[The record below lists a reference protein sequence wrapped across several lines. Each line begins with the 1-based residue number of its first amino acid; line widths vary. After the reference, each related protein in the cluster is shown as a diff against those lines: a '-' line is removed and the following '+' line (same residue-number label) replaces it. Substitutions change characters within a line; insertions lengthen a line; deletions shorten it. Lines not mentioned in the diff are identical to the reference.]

1 MGGQLLVPIIQT
13 NSGYGYVYKSE
24 TKRKKSF
31 PPFFKFLLWT
41 SIIIGTIIIGVW
53 LSSKIS
59 NLVGINNN
67 LLVKTRQ
74 FYCVDAGIFDD
85 YSTALALSETIKK
98 QGGAGYIYQQNGY
111 HVMLSAYPE
120 KSSATKV
127 IENLSQESVNAN
139 LCIITLDGV
148 SIKTDENNTK
158 DISNALNMFYNC
170 FDRLYNLSLDY
181 DSNTVSKSECINT
194 IEQLK
199 QEVEQSQKNLSTND
213 GQAML
218 VYLKLFLGDL
228 ADELINLQNCTDNF
242 KGQIKATYF
251 KSIELYASFRQEI
264 GK

>member
-1 MGGQLLVPIIQT
+1 MPIIQT

-24 TKRKKSF
+24 TKRKKTL

-41 SIIIGTIIIGVW
+41 SIIIGVVIGGVFF
-53 LSSKIS
+53 SSKIS

-67 LLVKTRQ
+67 LLVQKRR

-85 YSTALALSETIKK
+85 YNTALVFSQTLKK

-120 KSSATKV
+120 KSNATKV
-127 IENLSQESVNAN
+127 IENLSQEGVDAN

-148 SIKTDENNTK
+148 SLKTDENTTK
-158 DISNALNMFYNC
+158 NISSALNMFYNC
-170 FDRLYNLSLDY
+170 YDRLYDLSIDY
-181 DSNTVSKSECINT
+181 DSNIISKSECVNT

-199 QEVEQSQKNLSTND
+199 QEVEKSQKNLSTND
-213 GQAML
+213 GEAVL
-218 VYLKLFLGDL
+218 VYLKLFLQDL
-228 ADELINLQNCTDNF
+228 ADELTNLQNCTDNF